1 MKADAMQDYVFC
13 GVGLQSMTDGDTTV
27 VPVVVLEPAPTC
39 EFWPEPKFT
48 IAAGSFQAGQ
58 TVDPSTLKQQ
68 VIIDFTDKDD
78 DIATVDF
85 KNPGTF
91 DNLIFSSSSRCR
103 TSTIQILVPTH
114 SPFSQSRHVASFHL
128 NSISLLLNHEP
139 SYPR

>member
-1 MKADAMQDYVFC
+1 MAHQACRSLTPLANSAFTLKIRRLIKVNTACSPLLMKANAMQDYAFC
-13 GVGLQSMTDGDTTV
+13 GVGLQSMTDGDTNV

-68 VIIDFTDKDD
+68 VMIDFTDKDD

-91 DNLIFSSSSRCR
+91 DNLAFSSSS
-103 TSTIQILVPTH
+103 Q
-114 SPFSQSRHVASFHL
+114 
-128 NSISLLLNHEP
+128 
-139 SYPR
+139 